1 MRHFVK
7 KEIAK
12 RIIMNQHI
20 ILLELANFEKDP
32 DLRKSLYDFAEDNKK
47 FLECLGE

>member
-1 MRHFVK
+1 MLYFVK

-20 ILLELANFEKDP
+20 ILLELANLEKDP
-32 DLRKSLYDFAEDNKK
+32 ELRKSLHDFADDNKK
-47 FLECLGE
+47 FLECLG